1 MSSQNARR
9 LARYLAGVAIALG
22 LLAAFVGSPRK
33 QSNARLDLDR
43 LARTVE
49 SDDDNVTAVE
59 LGDWIRNRRANL
71 RIVDVRDSTEFA
83 DYHIP
88 TAERIA
94 LSDLTSGPFRKD
106 ETVVLY
112 SGGDGRA
119 AQGWV
124 FLRAMG
130 FTRVYFLK
138 GGLYDWLDEV
148 MNPAI
153 SPAAPRSAGT
163 LAERRLSANA
173 NRRDLRFSSSRTA
186 PLEKRSRE
194 FAAAESDIAASSVAD
209 RHRSR

>member
-1 MSSQNARR
+1 MTSSNTQR
-9 LARYLAGVAIALG
+9 LVRYLAGLAIGLA

-33 QSNARLDLDR
+33 QANARVDLDH
-43 LARTVE
+43 LAKTVE

-59 LGDWIRNRRANL
+59 LGDWIRNRRSSL
-71 RIVDVRDSTEFA
+71 RIVDVRDSVEFE

-88 TAERIA
+88 TAERIP
-94 LSDLTSGPFRKD
+94 LSDLTSTPFTKD
-106 ETVVLY
+106 ETIVLY

-138 GGLYDWLDEV
+138 GGLYEWLDEV

-153 SPAAPRSAGT
+153 SPSASEHERAQFGKVSEISRYFGGAPVVG
-163 LAERRLSANA
+163 ERK
-173 NRRDLRFSSSRTA
+173 SSR
-186 PLEKRSRE
+186 PSVQVRSKG
-194 FAAAESDIAASSVAD
+194 SVRDAV
-209 RHRSR
+209 SRIRGRGC

>member
-1 MSSQNARR
+1 MMPTHNSRQIV
-9 LARYLAGVAIALG
+9 RYLGGIAVVLGVM
-22 LLAAFVGSPRK
+22 AAFAGSPRR
-33 QSNARLDLDR
+33 QTNARLDLDR
-43 LARTVE
+43 LAQTVE
-49 SDDDNVTAVE
+49 RDDDNVTAVE
-59 LGDWIRNRRANL
+59 LGDWIRNRRPNL
-71 RIVDVRDSTEFA
+71 RIVDLRDSAEFE

-94 LSDLTSGPFRKD
+94 LTSLTSTRFRND

-138 GGLYDWLDEV
+138 GGLYEWLDDV

-153 SPAAPRSAGT
+153 SPSASENERLEFRRVSEISRYFGGAPMVG
-163 LAERRLSANA
+163 ERK
-173 NRRDLRFSSSRTA
+173 SSRPSIEVKSKGSVREA
-186 PLEKRSRE
+186 VSR
-194 FAAAESDIAASSVAD
+194 I
-209 RHRSR
+209 RGRGC

>member
-1 MSSQNARR
+1 MSSSNTQRFVR
-9 LARYLAGVAIALG
+9 SLGAIALVLG

-33 QSNARLDLDR
+33 QSNARVDLDH
-43 LARTVE
+43 LAKTVE

-59 LGDWIRNRRANL
+59 LGDWIRNRRSNL
-71 RIVDVRDSTEFA
+71 RIVDVRDSAEFE

-94 LSDLTSGPFRKD
+94 LSDLTSTPFTKE
-106 ETVVLY
+106 ETIVLY

-138 GGLYDWLDEV
+138 GGLYEWLDEV

-153 SPAAPRSAGT
+153 SPTASQTEQAEFKKVSEISRYFGGAPIVG
-163 LAERRLSANA
+163 ERK
-173 NRRDLRFSSSRTA
+173 SSRPSIEVKGKGSVRETV
-186 PLEKRSRE
+186 SR
-194 FAAAESDIAASSVAD
+194 I
-209 RHRSR
+209 RGRGC

>member
-1 MSSQNARR
+1 MTSSRNAQRFVKA
-9 LARYLAGVAIALG
+9 LGGIAIVLG

-33 QSNARLDLDR
+33 QANARVDLDTI
-43 LARTVE
+43 AKTVE

-59 LGDWIRNRRANL
+59 LGGWIRNRRSNL
-71 RIVDVRDSTEFA
+71 RIVDVRDSAEFE

-94 LSDLTSGPFRKD
+94 LGDLTSTPFRKD

-138 GGLYDWLDEV
+138 GGLYEWLDEV

-153 SPAAPRSAGT
+153 SASASESEQAEFKKVSEISRYFGGAPVVGDRK
-163 LAERRLSANA
+163 
-173 NRRDLRFSSSRTA
+173 SSRPSIEVKGKGSVREA
-186 PLEKRSRE
+186 VSR
-194 FAAAESDIAASSVAD
+194 I
-209 RHRSR
+209 RGRGC

>member
-1 MSSQNARR
+1 MMPTHNSRQIV
-9 LARYLAGVAIALG
+9 RYLGGIAVVLGVM
-22 LLAAFVGSPRK
+22 AAFAGSPRR
-33 QSNARLDLDR
+33 QTNARLDLDR
-43 LARTVE
+43 LAQTVE
-49 SDDDNVTAVE
+49 RDDDNVTAVE
-59 LGDWIRNRRANL
+59 LGDWIRNRRPNL
-71 RIVDVRDSTEFA
+71 RIVDLRDSAEFE

-94 LSDLTSGPFRKD
+94 LTSLTSTRFRND

-138 GGLYDWLDEV
+138 GGLYEWLDDV

-153 SPAAPRSAGT
+153 SPSASENERLEFRRVSEISRYFGGAPMVG
-163 LAERRLSANA
+163 ERK
-173 NRRDLRFSSSRTA
+173 SSRPSIEVKSNGSVREA
-186 PLEKRSRE
+186 VSR
-194 FAAAESDIAASSVAD
+194 I
-209 RHRSR
+209 RGRGC

>member
-1 MSSQNARR
+1 MSSPNTQR
-9 LARYLAGVAIALG
+9 LVRYLAGVAVALG

-33 QSNARLDLDR
+33 QANARLDLDQI
-43 LARTVE
+43 ARTVE

-59 LGDWIRNRRANL
+59 LGDWIRNQRSNL
-71 RIVDVRDSTEFA
+71 RIVDVRDSAEFE

-88 TAERIA
+88 RAERIA
-94 LSDLTSGPFRKD
+94 LGDLTSTPFSKD

-130 FTRVYFLK
+130 YTRVYFLE
-138 GGLYDWLDEV
+138 GGLYEWIDEV

-153 SPAAPRSAGT
+153 SPSASENERAEFAKVSAISRYFGGAPVVG
-163 LAERRLSANA
+163 ERK
-173 NRRDLRFSSSRTA
+173 SSRPSIEVKSKGSVREA
-186 PLEKRSRE
+186 VSR
-194 FAAAESDIAASSVAD
+194 I
-209 RHRSR
+209 RGRGC

>member
-1 MSSQNARR
+1 MTPTRNSRYIV
-9 LARYLAGVAIALG
+9 RYLGGIAVVLGV
-22 LLAAFVGSPRK
+22 LAAFAGSPRR
-33 QSNARLDLDR
+33 QANARLDVDR
-43 LARTVE
+43 LAQTVE
-49 SDDDNVTAVE
+49 RDDDNVTAVE
-59 LGDWIRNRRANL
+59 IGDWIRTRRANL
-71 RIVDVRDSTEFA
+71 RIVDLRDSAEFE

-94 LSDLTSGPFRKD
+94 LTSLTSTRFRND

-138 GGLYDWLDEV
+138 GGLYEWLDDV

-153 SPAAPRSAGT
+153 SPTASENERVEFQRVSEISRYFGGAPMVG
-163 LAERRLSANA
+163 ERK
-173 NRRDLRFSSSRTA
+173 SSR
-186 PLEKRSRE
+186 PSIEVKSRG
-194 FAAAESDIAASSVAD
+194 SVREAV
-209 RHRSR
+209 SRIRGRGC

>member
-1 MSSQNARR
+1 MSSANTKR
-9 LARYLAGVAIALG
+9 LVRSLAGIAITLG

-33 QSNARLDLDR
+33 QANARVDLDH
-43 LARTVE
+43 LAKTVE
-49 SDDDNVTAVE
+49 SDDDNVTALE
-59 LGDWIRNRRANL
+59 LGDWIRNRRTNL
-71 RIVDVRDSTEFA
+71 RIVDVRDSAEFE

-94 LSDLTSGPFRKD
+94 LSDLTSTPFRKD

-130 FTRVYFLK
+130 LTRVYFLK
-138 GGLYDWLDEV
+138 GGLYEWLDEV

-153 SPAAPRSAGT
+153 SRSASES
-163 LAERRLSANA
+163 ERTEFEKVSEISRYFGGAPVIGE
-173 NRRDLRFSSSRTA
+173 RKSSRPSIEVQSKGSVREA
-186 PLEKRSRE
+186 VSR
-194 FAAAESDIAASSVAD
+194 I
-209 RHRSR
+209 RGRGC

>member
-1 MSSQNARR
+1 MSSSNTQRIVR
-9 LARYLAGVAIALG
+9 SLAGIAIALG

-33 QSNARLDLDR
+33 QAKRAWISTPWQNS
-43 LARTVE
+43 E

-59 LGDWIRNRRANL
+59 LGDWIRNRRTNL
-71 RIVDVRDSTEFA
+71 RIVDVRDSVEFE

-94 LSDLTSGPFRKD
+94 LSDLTSMPFRKD

-138 GGLYDWLDEV
+138 GGLYEWLDEV

-153 SPAAPRSAGT
+153 SASASESERAEFEKVSAISRYFGGAPVVG
-163 LAERRLSANA
+163 ERP
-173 NRRDLRFSSSRTA
+173 SSRPSISIKSKGSVREA
-186 PLEKRSRE
+186 VSR
-194 FAAAESDIAASSVAD
+194 I
-209 RHRSR
+209 RGRGC

>member
-1 MSSQNARR
+1 MSSPNTQR
-9 LARYLAGVAIALG
+9 LVRYLAGVAVALG

-33 QSNARLDLDR
+33 QANARLDLDQI
-43 LARTVE
+43 ARTVE

-59 LGDWIRNRRANL
+59 LGDWIRNQRSNI
-71 RIVDVRDSTEFA
+71 RIVDVRDSAEFE

-88 TAERIA
+88 RAERIA
-94 LSDLTSGPFRKD
+94 LGELTSTPFRND

-112 SGGDGRA
+112 SGADGRA

-138 GGLYDWLDEV
+138 GGLYEWIDEV

-153 SPAAPRSAGT
+153 SPSASENERAEFEKVSAISRYFGGAPVVG
-163 LAERRLSANA
+163 ERK
-173 NRRDLRFSSSRTA
+173 SSRPSIEVKSKGSVREA
-186 PLEKRSRE
+186 VSR
-194 FAAAESDIAASSVAD
+194 I
-209 RHRSR
+209 RGRGC